1 MRRLTRTNEH
11 AELARKGKRRFAWS
25 GMGIRREIRKQVD
38 ENLRLRGEANG
49 ERR

>member
-38 ENLRLRGEANG
+38 ENPRLRGEANG
-49 ERR
+49 GRR